1 MNEVVVQKYG
11 GSSVSSTE
19 KIKLIASKLIERKKK
34 DSKIV
39 VVVSAM
45 GDTTD
50 DFINMAKDISK
61 SPDKRELDVL
71 MSTGEMISA
80 SLLSMS
86 LNSLGC
92 EAVSYNAYQLNIQ
105 TSGIHGK
112 SLIDDIDVS
121 KINESLDSGKIV
133 IVTGFQGLNDEGD
146 ITTLGRGGSDTSAV
160 ALAVKLQGK
169 CEIYTDVDGIYFTDP
184 RKYPQAKKIK
194 EIEYEEMLELASL
207 GAQVMHSRSVE
218 LAQKYGI
225 ELYVGLSCSE
235 IEGTYIRGSKKMK
248 LEDKVITGLAT
259 CDNDAAITIVDIK
272 IEDVS
277 KLFEKVANDGIS
289 IDMISQTAPKSGKV
303 NVSFT
308 IPKDDLNECES
319 IVEHFVC
326 RENII
331 IDEDIT
337 KFSLVGL
344 GMKNTSGVAAKV
356 FKILS
361 DNNIAVKLITTS
373 EIRITCAI
381 SSLSKEVA
389 TLKEKLNRN
398 SRNTST
404 IQSPKSEAII
414 QPTFTERM
422 SYTAMYKT
430 PKKASITIRKRNEN
444 RNNITFSYKEPLSS
458 NSMKDVNKFINL
470 RNEERYSLN
479 NNNISNRIRLSKFI
493 NEVGTISKREDTE
506 GSKEEKDSAIKTFL
520 KEYDD
525 VINDEIIAL
534 EKEEEN
540 LREVAK
546 LAEEDDNK

>member
-1 MNEVVVQKYG
+1 VSKVVVQKYG

-19 KIKLIASKLIERKKK
+19 KIKLIASELIKRKKK
-34 DSKIV
+34 NPKIV

-50 DFINMAKDISK
+50 DFISLAKDITK
-61 SPDKRELDVL
+61 APDKRELDVL

-92 EAVSYNAYQLNIQ
+92 EAVSYNAYQLNIK
-105 TSGIHGK
+105 TSGLHGK

-160 ALAVKLQGK
+160 ALAVKLDGI

-184 RKYPQAKKIK
+184 RKYIEAKKIK

-218 LAQKYGI
+218 LAQKYNV
-225 ELYVGLSCSE
+225 ELYVGLSCSD
-235 IEGTYIRGSKKMK
+235 IEGTYIRGSKEMK

-259 CDNDAAITIVDIK
+259 CDEDAAITIVDINM
-272 IEDVS
+272 EDVS
-277 KLFEKVANDGIS
+277 KLFEKIALDGVS
-289 IDMISQTAPKSGKV
+289 IDMISQTAPFNGKV

-308 IPKDDLNECES
+308 IPKNDLMECKK
-319 IVEHFVC
+319 IVGCFVPKGSM
-326 RENII
+326 I
-331 IDEDIT
+331 IDEEIT

-344 GMKNTSGVAAKV
+344 GMKNTSGVASKV
-356 FKILS
+356 FKIFS

-381 SSLSKEVA
+381 NSSCKEVA
-389 TLKEKLNRN
+389 IREIAKE
-398 SRNTST
+398 
-404 IQSPKSEAII
+404 
-414 QPTFTERM
+414 F
-422 SYTAMYKT
+422 
-430 PKKASITIRKRNEN
+430 
-444 RNNITFSYKEPLSS
+444 
-458 NSMKDVNKFINL
+458 NL
-470 RNEERYSLN
+470 
-479 NNNISNRIRLSKFI
+479 
-493 NEVGTISKREDTE
+493 
-506 GSKEEKDSAIKTFL
+506 
-520 KEYDD
+520 
-525 VINDEIIAL
+525 
-534 EKEEEN
+534 
-540 LREVAK
+540 
-546 LAEEDDNK
+546 

>member
-1 MNEVVVQKYG
+1 MSKVVVQKYG
-11 GSSVSSTE
+11 GSSVSNTD
-19 KIKLIASKLIERKKK
+19 KIKLIASKLVERKKK
-34 DSKIV
+34 NPKIV

-61 SPDKRELDVL
+61 SPDKRELDAL

-86 LNSLGC
+86 LNSMGC

-105 TSGIHGK
+105 TSGLHGK

-121 KINESLDSGKIV
+121 KIEESLDNGKIV

-160 ALAVKLQGK
+160 ALAVKLNGV

-184 RKYPQAKKIK
+184 RKYPQAKKLK

-218 LAQKYGI
+218 LAQKYNI
-225 ELYVGLSCSE
+225 ELYVGLSCSD
-235 IEGTYIRGSKKMK
+235 IEGTYIRGSKNMK

-277 KLFEKVANDGIS
+277 KLFEQVAINGVS
-289 IDMISQTAPKSGKV
+289 VDMISQTAPKDGKV

-308 IPKDDLNECES
+308 IAKDDLNECES
-319 IVEHFVC
+319 VVEKFVSK
-326 RENII
+326 ENII
-331 IDEDIT
+331 VDEDIT

-344 GMKNTSGVAAKV
+344 GMKHTSGVAAKV
-356 FKILS
+356 FKIFS

-381 SSLSKEVA
+381 SSADKNVAITSSLS
-389 TLKEKLNRN
+389 
-398 SRNTST
+398 
-404 IQSPKSEAII
+404 
-414 QPTFTERM
+414 TF
-422 SYTAMYKT
+422 
-430 PKKASITIRKRNEN
+430 SITFIKLTSLSLLM
-444 RNNITFSYKEPLSS
+444 ISLIYAIFSST
-458 NSMKDVNKFINL
+458 
-470 RNEERYSLN
+470 
-479 NNNISNRIRLSKFI
+479 
-493 NEVGTISKREDTE
+493 GTILPLTILSNF
-506 GSKEEKDSAIKTFL
+506 SSL
-520 KEYDD
+520 
-525 VINDEIIAL
+525 
-534 EKEEEN
+534 
-540 LREVAK
+540 
-546 LAEEDDNK
+546 